1 METFQSLIKE
11 KFEAHIL
18 SIEKAIQIVC
28 VENGKLKNEIS
39 KNQSCIED
47 FNKNIVRANALV
59 QDNAKLKGE
68 LKELIE
74 KIKLEE
80 VKPVKDA
87 YCNVLECRLDQ
98 IFQKEDEIRN
108 NLSTFLL
115 HREDDSSQDSPVPVS
130 ETADVI
136 SDAETESNS
145 DMEILMPDNIVEEA
159 TSPNIQTVAEADLVQ
174 DRRKEENNI
183 DVNTNII
190 TKEEP
195 QDDNENEVHIVEP
208 DNYTIIK
215 KENQEFD
222 ATVENNSTKPT
233 ERIQKCKPK
242 KRKRKFENIIKIDE
256 YESRSTKILKKVGQK
271 LLDPE
276 PDTNNINEKQEHASI
291 EELLQEDCD
300 EKISPRKKS
309 PKIVH
314 KITKKGKKTNKTK
327 KKVANY
333 NRFKC
338 NCKGC
343 ETPPCGICANCKDK
357 PVNGGRNK
365 LRQRCQK
372 RICLLKQG
380 KTESIQKN
388 KKPRH
393 KSSNSSTSGV
403 TVIQCPIPGCLSTF
417 TQRQNMKIHISGTH
431 LKQILQ
437 QKFEATHIDLKIM
450 PGSNPCPFSGCDF
463 VGQDLAR
470 FFYHYGFVHKVLKN
484 IENDN
489 IKHISHL
496 LEA

>member
-1 METFQSLIKE
+1 M
-11 KFEAHIL
+11 
-18 SIEKAIQIVC
+18 
-28 VENGKLKNEIS
+28 
-39 KNQSCIED
+39 
-47 FNKNIVRANALV
+47 
-59 QDNAKLKGE
+59 
-68 LKELIE
+68 
-74 KIKLEE
+74 
-80 VKPVKDA
+80 
-87 YCNVLECRLDQ
+87 VL
-98 IFQKEDEIRN
+98 
-108 NLSTFLL
+108 
-115 HREDDSSQDSPVPVS
+115 
-130 ETADVI
+130 
-136 SDAETESNS
+136 
-145 DMEILMPDNIVEEA
+145 
-159 TSPNIQTVAEADLVQ
+159 
-174 DRRKEENNI
+174 
-183 DVNTNII
+183 
-190 TKEEP
+190 
-195 QDDNENEVHIVEP
+195 
-208 DNYTIIK
+208 
-215 KENQEFD
+215 
-222 ATVENNSTKPT
+222 
-233 ERIQKCKPK
+233 
-242 KRKRKFENIIKIDE
+242 KIDE

-300 EKISPRKKS
+300 EEISPRKEP

-380 KTESIQKN
+380 KTESIQKS
-388 KKPRH
+388 KKNRH

-403 TVIQCPIPGCLSTF
+403 TVIQCPIPGCFSTF

-437 QKFEATHIDLKIM
+437 QNFEATHVGLKIM